1 MDRDRHL
8 SSADRY
14 RGKREHL
21 SGSEKRK
28 AAAKKEKKT
37 QEVLAKSRRM
47 IDFFTA
53 PSKQSK
59 AKSDV
64 ATTSHSLNDDTASRC
79 ASPLQEDDLVSA
91 DDCNNMVTEDAPA
104 TSTEESTEALE
115 HLSDNIC
122 ESFNLEK
129 DIVMWDL
136 ENPLHRQNALEY
148 LYSLSNDEENSDE
161 EPDNDANEEMDILES
176 IDFSTSN
183 TPSTS
188 GRITHKPPS
197 PTNQFLNSPSP
208 GVLTMLEEID
218 EVNGRPIMISR
229 KIAVQ
234 LVFIVC
240 VIVIFTTDYSNFL
253 AQLLDGNR
261 TEPGSS
267 RNRKPNNPGYGEL
280 KTEIDIDADIEDEKI
295 AIGSVTSRAQI
306 IKTIKNACLPKL
318 ICELNASFDKDKLTD
333 SEKSL
338 LSLIRDTS
346 LTTTMELTKYH
357 FAAHM
362 GQLIS
367 GVDGNGCHNFYPTCP
382 FPGLQ
387 VLKMMKKVRL
397 R

>member
-1 MDRDRHL
+1 
-8 SSADRY
+8 
-14 RGKREHL
+14 
-21 SGSEKRK
+21 
-28 AAAKKEKKT
+28 
-37 QEVLAKSRRM
+37 
-47 IDFFTA
+47 
-53 PSKQSK
+53 
-59 AKSDV
+59 
-64 ATTSHSLNDDTASRC
+64 
-79 ASPLQEDDLVSA
+79 
-91 DDCNNMVTEDAPA
+91 
-104 TSTEESTEALE
+104 
-115 HLSDNIC
+115 
-122 ESFNLEK
+122 
-129 DIVMWDL
+129 
-136 ENPLHRQNALEY
+136 
-148 LYSLSNDEENSDE
+148 
-161 EPDNDANEEMDILES
+161 
-176 IDFSTSN
+176 
-183 TPSTS
+183 
-188 GRITHKPPS
+188 
-197 PTNQFLNSPSP
+197 
-208 GVLTMLEEID
+208 
-218 EVNGRPIMISR
+218 MISR